1 MRLPTDREVSMKDFL
16 IFDGAMGTMLQ
27 ARGLKAGAFPE
38 TYNLTHPDV
47 VLSIHKAYVE
57 AGSDVVT
64 ANTFGANPF
73 KMKGMDVGEIIRQ
86 GVKIAKASGAKKV
99 ALDVSSHGALLEP
112 NGTLSFDEAYE
123 NYAFI
128 MREGA
133 AAGADII
140 LIETMSDLLE
150 TKCALLAAKENTT
163 LPVFVTMTYM
173 EDGRTFLGTDPVT
186 ATVTLCSLGADAV
199 GVNCSLGARDMI
211 PLVKTICEYAT
222 CPVIVQPNAGLPK
235 IVDGKTVYEDDP
247 LDFAAAMCEMADAGV
262 TILGGC
268 CGTNP
273 DFIRALKKALEGKAP
288 VPRSVKPHTAATSAT
303 KTVFLDDGVKIIG
316 ERLNPTGKKKL
327 KAALIEGDMDYLL
340 HEAIDQE
347 RAGADILDLNVGLP
361 EIDEATTLVR
371 VMKEVSST
379 VSLPIQL
386 DSSSPAALERACRL
400 YCGKPIINSVN
411 MKKESLER
419 VVPIAKK
426 YGATLIGLCLGETM
440 PKTHEERFAYAEAL
454 VRELTARGIKKSD
467 IVIDCLVLTIAT
479 DETQAEETALAVKA
493 VTEKLGVET
502 VLGVS
507 NISFGMPDRLKI
519 NAAFLSKCL
528 QAGLSAPILNP
539 LVPEYAEV
547 LKGKLLSLDTSA
559 YFTFDKEGAEGIR
572 GMIFCGVVGGIEE
585 AVKEA
590 LKTREPLDIINGE
603 FIPALDEI
611 GAKFEKGEVFLPR
624 LIAAAEV
631 VKKGMDVMKAGDA
644 EEDKDPDV
652 ILATVKGDIHD
663 IGKNIVKML
672 LRSYGYKVL
681 DLGKDVP
688 EKEVVAAWERT
699 HAPLIGLS
707 ALMTTT
713 VPSMKST
720 IDALKAVGSTAK
732 VAVGGA
738 VLTEEYAKTV
748 GADYYG
754 KDARATVK
762 IAEKVVKK

>member
-1 MRLPTDREVSMKDFL
+1 MKEFL

-38 TYNLTHPDV
+38 TYNLTHPDT

-57 AGSDVVT
+57 AGADVVT

-73 KMKGMDVGEIIRQ
+73 KMKGVDVGEIIRK
-86 GVKIAKASGAKKV
+86 GVSIAKASGAKKV

-112 NGTLSFDEAYE
+112 NGTLSFDEAYQ

-128 MREGA
+128 MKEGA
-133 AAGADII
+133 KAGADII

-150 TKCALLAAKENTT
+150 AKCALLAAKENTS
-163 LPVFVTMTYM
+163 LPVYVTMTYM

-186 ATVTLCSLGADAV
+186 ATLTLSSLGADAV
-199 GVNCSLGARDMI
+199 GVNCSLGAADML
-211 PLVKTICEYAT
+211 PLVREIAEYAA
-222 CPVIVQPNAGLPK
+222 CPVIVQPNAGLPR
-235 IVDGKTVYEDDP
+235 IENGQTVYDDTP
-247 LDFAAAMCEMADAGV
+247 ESFAKAMLEMAKFGV
-262 TILGGC
+262 SILGGC
-268 CGTNP
+268 CGTTP
-273 DFIRALKKALEGKAP
+273 DFIRALRAAVKGIAP
-288 VPRSVKPHTAATSAT
+288 ITRNVKPRTAATSAT
-303 KTVFLDDGVKIIG
+303 KTVFLDDGVKVIG

-347 RAGADILDLNVGLP
+347 KAGADILDLNVGLP
-361 EIDEATTLVR
+361 EIDEAATLVR
-371 VMKEVSST
+371 VMKEVSAT
-379 VSLPIQL
+379 VSLPLQL
-386 DSSSPAALERACRL
+386 DSSSKEALERACRL
-400 YCGKPIINSVN
+400 YAGKPIINSVN
-411 MKKESLER
+411 MKKESLDAI
-419 VVPIAKK
+419 VPIAKK
-426 YGATLIGLCLGETM
+426 YGATLIGLCLGDTM
-440 PKTHEERFAYAEAL
+440 PKTHEERFHYASAL
-454 VRELTARGIKKSD
+454 VRELTARGIRKND
-467 IVIDCLVLTIAT
+467 ILIDCLVLTIAT
-479 DETQAEETALAVKA
+479 DETQAEETALAVQA
-493 VTEKLGVET
+493 VTEKLGVAT

-539 LVPEYAEV
+539 LVAEYAEV
-547 LKGKLLSLDTSA
+547 LGGKLISLDTSA

-572 GMIFCGVVGGIEE
+572 GMILCGAVGGIES
-585 AVKEA
+585 AVKDA
-590 LKTREPLDIINGE
+590 LKTREPLDIINNE

-611 GAKFEKGEVFLPR
+611 GVKFEKGEVFLPR

-631 VKKGMDVMKAGDA
+631 VKRGMDAMKQEGADDG
-644 EEDKDPDV
+644 KNPDV

-688 EKEVVAAWERT
+688 EKDVVAAWERT
-699 HAPLIGLS
+699 HAPLVGLS

-720 IDALKAVGSTAK
+720 IDALKAAGSTAK
-732 VAVGGA
+732 IAVGGA

-748 GADYYG
+748 GADFYG

-762 IAEKVVKK
+762 IAEKVIRKNGV

>member
-1 MRLPTDREVSMKDFL
+1 MKEFL
-16 IFDGAMGTMLQ
+16 FFDGAMGTMLQ
-27 ARGLKAGAFPE
+27 AHGLKAGAFPE

-47 VLSIHKAYVE
+47 VLAIHKAYVE

-73 KMKGMDVGEIIRQ
+73 KMKGLDVGAIITR
-86 GVKIAKASGAKKV
+86 GVEIAKASGAKKV

-123 NYAFI
+123 NYKFI
-128 MREGA
+128 METGEK
-133 AAGADII
+133 AGADLI

-150 TKCALLAAKENTT
+150 TKCALLAAKENTS
-163 LPVFVTMTYM
+163 LPVYVTMTYM

-199 GVNCSLGARDMI
+199 GVNCSLGAKDMLPVI
-211 PLVKTICEYAT
+211 REICRYAT

-235 IVDGKTVYEDDP
+235 IKEGMTVYEDTPD
-247 LDFAAAMCEMADAGV
+247 LFSAAMKEIAALGA

-268 CGTNP
+268 CGTTP
-273 DFIRALKKALEGKAP
+273 DHIRALKAALKDVRPTERVVEP
-288 VPRSVKPHTAATSAT
+288 YTAATSAT
-303 KTVFLDDGVKIIG
+303 KTVFLGKGVKVIG

-327 KAALIEGDMDYLL
+327 KAALIAGDVDYLL

-361 EIDEATTLVR
+361 EIDEKQMLTR
-371 VMKEVSST
+371 VMKEVSAT
-379 VSLPIQL
+379 VSLPLQL
-386 DSSSPAALERACRL
+386 DCSDPVALERACRL
-400 YCGKPIINSVN
+400 YNGKPIINSVN
-411 MKKESLER
+411 MKPASLNAI
-419 VVPIAKK
+419 VPIAKK
-426 YGATLIGLCLGETM
+426 YGAALIGLCLGETM
-440 PKTHEERFAYAEAL
+440 PKTHEERFAYAKRL
-454 VRELTARGIKKSD
+454 VEELTSRGIKKSD
-467 IVIDCLVLTIAT
+467 IIIDCLVLTIAT
-479 DETQAEETALAVKA
+479 DETQAEETALAVKQ
-493 VTEKLGVET
+493 VTEELGVCT

-507 NISFGMPDRLKI
+507 NVSFGMPDRLKI
-519 NAAFLSKCL
+519 NAAFLSQCL
-528 QAGLSAPILNP
+528 HAGLSAPILNP
-539 LVPEYAEV
+539 LVAEYAEV
-547 LKGKLLSLDTSA
+547 LGGKLLTLDTSS
-559 YFTFDKEGAEGIR
+559 YFTFGTDGAEGIR
-572 GMIFCGVVGGIEE
+572 GMVACGAVGGVEE

-590 LKTREPLDIINGE
+590 LKTKTPLEIINEE

-611 GAKFEKGEVFLPR
+611 GVKFEKGEVFLPR

-631 VKKGMDVMKAGDA
+631 VKKGMDVMKKDGD
-644 EEDKDPDV
+644 DDTSHPDV

-688 EKEVVAAWERT
+688 ESEVVKAWQKT
-699 HAPLIGLS
+699 NAPLVGLS

-713 VPSMKST
+713 VPSMKAT
-720 IDALKAVGSTAK
+720 IDALKAAGSTAK

-748 GADYYG
+748 GADFYG

-762 IAEKVVKK
+762 IADKVIKGIN

>member
-1 MRLPTDREVSMKDFL
+1 MKDFL
-16 IFDGAMGTMLQ
+16 FFDGAMGTMLQ

-38 TYNLTHPDV
+38 TYNLTHPEI
-47 VLSIHKAYVE
+47 VLAIHKAYVE
-57 AGSDVVT
+57 AGADVVT

-73 KMKGMDVGEIIRQ
+73 KMKGVDVAEVITR
-86 GVKIAKASGAKKV
+86 GVEIAKASGASKV

-112 NGTLSFDEAYE
+112 NGTLTFDEAYE
-123 NYAFI
+123 NYSFI
-128 MREGA
+128 MKTGER
-133 AAGADII
+133 AGADLI

-150 TKCALLAAKENTT
+150 TKCALLAAKENTS
-163 LPVFVTMTYM
+163 LPVYVTMTYT

-199 GVNCSLGARDMI
+199 GVNCSLGAKDMLPVI
-211 PLVKTICEYAT
+211 REIAKYAT

-235 IVDGKTVYEDDP
+235 IRGSMTVYEDTPDI
-247 LDFAAAMCEMADAGV
+247 FASAMKEIAELGV
-262 TILGGC
+262 NILGGC
-268 CGTNP
+268 CGTTP
-273 DFIRALKKALEGKAP
+273 EHIRAMRSALQGTQPPSRE
-288 VPRSVKPHTAATSAT
+288 VKSYTAATSAT
-303 KTVFLDDGVKIIG
+303 KTVFLGDGVKVIG

-347 RAGADILDLNVGLP
+347 KAGADILDLNVGLP
-361 EIDEATTLVR
+361 EINEAEVLVK

-379 VSLPIQL
+379 VTLPLQL
-386 DSSSPAALERACRL
+386 DCSDPVALERACRL
-400 YCGKPIINSVN
+400 YSGKPIINSVN
-411 MKKESLER
+411 MKKSSLDA

-426 YGATLIGLCLGETM
+426 YGATLIGLCLGDTM
-440 PKTHEERFAYAEAL
+440 PRTHEERYAYAEAL
-454 VRELTARGIKKSD
+454 VKELTSRGIKKSD

-479 DETQAEETALAVKA
+479 DPTQADETALAVKE
-493 VTEKLGVET
+493 VTEKLGVCT

-507 NISFGMPDRLKI
+507 NVSFGMPDRLKI
-519 NAAFLSKCL
+519 NAAFLSECL

-539 LVPEYAEV
+539 LVQEYAEV
-547 LKGKLLSLDTSA
+547 LGGKLLTLETA
-559 YFTFDKEGAEGIR
+559 EYFTFDKEGAVGIR
-572 GMIFCGVVGGIEE
+572 GMVLCGSVGGVED
-585 AVKEA
+585 AVREA
-590 LKTREPLDIINGE
+590 LLTRTPLEIINEE

-611 GAKFEKGEVFLPR
+611 GVKFEKGEVFLPR

-631 VKKGMDVMKAGDA
+631 VKKGMDAMKTDSGD
-644 EEDKDPDV
+644 EDKAPDV

-688 EKEVVAAWERT
+688 ESAVVEAWERT
-699 HAPLIGLS
+699 HAPLVGLS

-720 IDALKAVGSTAK
+720 IDALKAAGSTAK

-738 VLTEEYAKTV
+738 VLTEEYARTV
-748 GADYYG
+748 GADFYG

-762 IAEKVVKK
+762 IAEQIIKR

>member
-1 MRLPTDREVSMKDFL
+1 MDFE

-27 ARGLKAGAFPE
+27 ARGLPAGAFPE

-47 VLSIHKAYVE
+47 VLAVHKAYVE
-57 AGSDVVT
+57 AGADVVT

-73 KMKGMDVGEIIRQ
+73 KMKGMDVKKIISE
-86 GVKIAKASGAKKV
+86 GVRIAKASGAKKV

-112 NGTLSFDEAYE
+112 NGSLSFDEAYE

-128 MREGA
+128 MRAGA
-133 AAGADII
+133 EAGADLV

-150 TKCALLAAKENTT
+150 AKCALLAAKENTD
-163 LPVFVTMTYM
+163 LPVYVTMTYT

-186 ATVTLCSLGADAV
+186 ATLTLCSLGADAV
-199 GVNCSLGARDMI
+199 GVNCSLGARDLL
-211 PLVKTICEYAT
+211 PVVKKITEYAT
-222 CPVIVQPNAGLPK
+222 CPVIVQPNAGLPR
-235 IVDGKTVYEDDP
+235 IEGNRTVYDDTP
-247 LDFAAAMCEMADAGV
+247 ATFAAAMGEMADLGV

-268 CGTNP
+268 CGTDP
-273 DFIRALKKALEGKAP
+273 EYIRALKGLLRDKKP
-288 VPRSVKPHTAATSAT
+288 VARTVRRRTAATSAT
-303 KTVFLDDGVKIIG
+303 KTVFLDEGVKVIG

-327 KAALIEGDMDYLL
+327 KAALIEGDVDYLL

-361 EIDEATTLVR
+361 EIDEAATLVK

-379 VSLPIQL
+379 VALPIQL
-386 DSSSPAALERACRL
+386 DSSDKRALERACRL

-411 MKKESLER
+411 MKRESLDAI
-419 VVPIAKK
+419 VPIAKK
-426 YGATLIGLCLGETM
+426 YGATLIGLCLGDTM
-440 PKTHEERFAYAEAL
+440 PKTHEERFAYATAL
-454 VRELTARGIKKSD
+454 VKELTARGIQKSD
-467 IVIDCLVLTIAT
+467 VVIDCLVLTIAT
-479 DETQAEETALAVKA
+479 DETQAEETALAVKQ
-493 VTEKLGVET
+493 VTDELGVCT

-539 LVPEYAEV
+539 LVAEYAEV
-547 LKGKLLSLDTSA
+547 LGGKLLTLDTSS
-559 YFTFDKEGAEGIR
+559 YFTFDGSGAEGIR
-572 GMIFCGVVGGIEE
+572 GMVLCGAVGGIEE
-585 AVKEA
+585 AVREA
-590 LKTREPLDIINGE
+590 LKSRSPLDVINGE

-631 VKKGMDVMKAGDA
+631 VKKGMDVMRAGAD
-644 EEDKDPDV
+644 EDDSRPDV

-688 EKEVVAAWERT
+688 ESEVVAAWERT

-713 VPSMKST
+713 VPSMKTT
-720 IDALKAVGSTAK
+720 IDALRAAGSDAK

-762 IAEKVVKK
+762 IAEAIIRKDSV